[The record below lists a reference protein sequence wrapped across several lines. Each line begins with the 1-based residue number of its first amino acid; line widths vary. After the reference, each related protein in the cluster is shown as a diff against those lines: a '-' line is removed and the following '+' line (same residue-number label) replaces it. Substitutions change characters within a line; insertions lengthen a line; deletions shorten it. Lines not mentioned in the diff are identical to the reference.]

1 MRELITY
8 LIIAIAG
15 FYLFPL
21 FCSNETVATYFPT
34 LLNPIIFFICSY
46 SYGKV
51 RPNGWWF
58 PLLITVLF
66 VPALF
71 IYYHPSEWYFLI
83 GYAGV
88 SFIGSAI
95 GWFIGKKE
103 LEEEVRQRKENLKND
118 LKKK

>member
-8 LIIAIAG
+8 LIIAVVG

-21 FCSNETVATYFPT
+21 FCSAETVSTYFPT
-34 LLNPIIFFICSY
+34 MLNPVIFFICSY
-46 SYGKV
+46 SYGTI

-66 VPALF
+66 IPVLF
-71 IYYHPSEWYFLI
+71 VYYHPSEWYFLI

-95 GWFIGKKE
+95 GWLIGKKK
-103 LEEEVRQRKENLKND
+103 LEEETRQRKENLKN
-118 LKKK
+118 K